1 MKKPKQFPR
10 LLAEVLVIVIGV
22 LVALGV
28 DELVQGREA
37 DSSEHAYLRG
47 IVEDL
52 RQDSVELSA
61 RAQAWSQWGD
71 YAEQL
76 LRVVQ
81 DEALEGEVSLFELIR
96 EAGLFALPVT
106 AAATYEDLIAWGISG

>member
-1 MKKPKQFPR
+1 
-10 LLAEVLVIVIGV
+10 
-22 LVALGV
+22 
-28 DELVQGREA
+28 
-37 DSSEHAYLRG
+37 
-47 IVEDL
+47 VEDL

-106 AAATYEDLIAWGISG
+106 AAAT